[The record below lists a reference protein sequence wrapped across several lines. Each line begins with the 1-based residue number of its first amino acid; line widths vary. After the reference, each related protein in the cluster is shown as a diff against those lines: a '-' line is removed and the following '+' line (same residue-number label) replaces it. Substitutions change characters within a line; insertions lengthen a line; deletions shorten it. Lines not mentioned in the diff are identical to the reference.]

1 MGACEEET
9 EVEGFVGSGTE
20 ELPDDSGLGVVGRTD
35 DGMLVVLANLGVDRA
50 DEVEGTTEGVEGV
63 EGKSEDGP
71 TLGVE
76 PPEEGWTEDV
86 EGKFEDGPTLW
97 EEPTGV
103 AIEVVLGSGL
113 GVVVVLPTTHELAVG
128 VLTMNERL
136 RGATEYIIRSRIE
149 METGT
154 HPAGHAAGEAT

>member
-50 DEVEGTTEGVEGV
+50 DEVEGTTEGVEGTTEGVEGV

-76 PPEEGWTEDV
+76 PPE
-86 EGKFEDGPTLW
+86 DG
-97 EEPTGV
+97 
-103 AIEVVLGSGL
+103 
-113 GVVVVLPTTHELAVG
+113 
-128 VLTMNERL
+128 
-136 RGATEYIIRSRIE
+136 
-149 METGT
+149 
-154 HPAGHAAGEAT
+154 